1 MYLQNSNYK
10 ILSTLGAGSGHQV
23 LKVKHNQTSQ
33 ILALKMEKNP
43 NLGQLEGEIKKL
55 KELAGTFGIPQL
67 IDYGK
72 TQDQKS
78 YLITPLLK
86 KNLHEITKDH
96 LLSQRQIIAIGLSLI
111 NILQQIHKKD
121 ILHLDIKPENIM
133 ISQPFINVPIDE
145 ILKPGFMY
153 LIDFGLS
160 QKIGL
165 RPLSNKV
172 FVGSLRYASRQAH
185 KGNALGYKDDLES
198 LLYVLVNLRNCNY
211 YVLFLENLPWQSL
224 KQQQTQQMEI
234 KKIGEMKDAI
244 FNTLVL
250 SQKFPPQFQLFKS
263 YIETLTQK
271 TMPDYDYIKNLFKQM
286 LSIGDQSTSAKLS
299 NSVTLSQSIR
309 GTKQNKNNDQI
320 MMLLANIPNNDSIH
334 IPEDQVDTE
343 TSIVYISD
351 LISSY
356 PTFSIKSITDIKY

>member
-1 MYLQNSNYK
+1 MFLQNSNYK

-72 TQDQKS
+72 TSDQKS

-86 KNLHEITKDH
+86 RNLHEITKDH
-96 LLSQRQIIAIGLSLI
+96 LLSLHHILAIGLSLI

-133 ISQPFINVPIDE
+133 ISQPFINVPIDQ

-165 RPLSNKV
+165 RPFSNKV

-185 KGNALGYKDDLES
+185 KGNPLGYKDDLES
-198 LLYVLVNLRNCNY
+198 LLYVLVYLRNQ
-211 YVLFLENLPWQSL
+211 NLPWQSL

-250 SQKFPPQFQLFKS
+250 SQKFPPQFLQFKS

-299 NSVTLSQSIR
+299 NSVTLSQSIK
-309 GTKQNKNNDQI
+309 GTKQHKNNDQI
-320 MMLLANIPNNDSIH
+320 MMLLANIPNNDSID